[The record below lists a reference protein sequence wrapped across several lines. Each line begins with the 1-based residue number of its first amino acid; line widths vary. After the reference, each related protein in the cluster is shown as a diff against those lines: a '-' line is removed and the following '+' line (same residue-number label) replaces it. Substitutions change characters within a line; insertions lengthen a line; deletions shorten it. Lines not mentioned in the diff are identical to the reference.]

1 MVGGIYEV
9 VRLVGGLRGN
19 HFTTATTSTTPRAI
33 TAALAT
39 SGGDIIIFNHREG
52 ESTTSRIPWTTE
64 QNRKPVALAFSP
76 TAEWLLVAS
85 EDGTL
90 FVVPLGSRLDPGT
103 SRDHRFKTDDVLVL
117 PPNGSRARPTSL
129 VWWQTLVGDASLAI
143 IGTELGELSFI
154 ELSSG
159 KEVGGT
165 YITVP
170 VKQLHLCRDNSL
182 DTVYLLIT
190 GPEDRQWRLVL
201 EQRSSQYLFPLEHI
215 TPEWPED
222 ESPSGSLHRTGPPT
236 RSRLLGLKQLSVEKL
251 QMLKQRLA
259 EAKTG
264 SRRKPL
270 TENKEGETAPTVAAR
285 PERLCKFIH
294 DVLATPQYAKE
305 RYLLAGH
312 CKPNSTLMVYST
324 DLEPTPLYVF
334 KIIPDA
340 DKVVLQDEM
349 IFLSDTESNRKITM
363 VSTFFSSS
371 SKIDGTIDS
380 KINPVIQE
388 IELPEEEEILCLYP
402 SPPLVSSEVN
412 SSPPCSG
419 RSSVL
424 GRIIRGEEDEEEDVE
439 LPTHTWPHGCLILTS
454 KALYICQPRMSVE
467 SLFMNLVL
475 RAGDIDS
482 ANKLGVIFSLDPKLF
497 ELAADVKLRSR
508 NFSTAIALYKHSRC
522 PHVKCS
528 IKFAAQGL
536 VTEFLTYMGTLT
548 SGVSGPDLGAEER
561 RNLANLAIMCHL
573 HHLCLP
579 GPHKPPSQQ
588 QALRNLLLFLRDNQ
602 YYDEILALTLAAG
615 AWRWETLQYLAASR
629 GLYLEKLQVLLSSRA
644 SPILDTLSVEQLCS
658 STNKDGVLPIARER
672 EAGYLH
678 CVSDPELRQVL
689 LVRPSLARMHIALV
703 LSLLATVEIPILRRL
718 VDLYN
723 PTQPAI
729 RPFMQ
734 TTNGRKQAFPPL
746 SSMVQNSCLL
756 PCSNEELVSVEAFIE
771 VFLAIIVQLNQRRG
785 WKYNPDLLMYKMEVS
800 KEQSVPVPI
809 EKVRRQ
815 VLCCGYGH
823 TAVVISGA
831 VYTWGIPDY
840 GVLGHG
846 PRTTTNHKLFSGL
859 TVYLPEDQESTING
873 TIPHVMGGSS
883 PLAPLMNGKVTSS
896 LVCDGS
902 EPRLVSYFG
911 QMRALCIAG
920 GKNHMLAVTDNGV
933 YGWGSN
939 KYGQVGIGGTGRCPR
954 PTLLA
959 SLEGKGIISVACGQF
974 HSLAVSEDG
983 KLYTWGWG
991 VHGQLGNSNVED
1003 CLTPTPVQRL
1013 ARKHIVL
1020 ADGGYAHS
1028 VAMSSDGNVYAW
1040 GCGTYGQIGNG
1051 GIVKVT
1057 RPERV
1062 PLPGPATHL
1071 ASGYFQNIAVTK
1083 NHKVYMWGNNPA
1095 CLRVQAQLQRRA
1107 RTTQQA
1113 AEGMRKNNGGDRQTV
1128 ETRNE
1133 SADIGVEVEK
1143 EVEGSEEAC
1152 VTLNEKK
1159 SDVNTNGANDNY
1171 SEPVNT
1177 VDGNEHLCDE
1187 VPISTTVDDS
1197 EDTITTLPE
1206 DDEDS
1211 DSTDGAK
1218 SFVISPEPSPEKLT
1232 ENGEGKSDT
1241 SDDVPESKAM
1251 DCANSSSTN
1260 HSSNPH
1266 ASCSKEDSS
1275 TSNNSKSEENSIPCG
1290 GSRKVSANT
1299 VPSCDPSDLGHL
1311 LPQEVEMPHGF
1322 GAVRAV
1328 ACGSQ
1333 HCILLTTHGALYAWG
1348 RNMSGQLG
1356 TGNRREVLSPT
1367 RILDEAYITDIACG
1381 ADFTLALESQGQLWG
1396 WGSNYYS
1403 QLGKSNTTEEDKGQ
1417 AGRVFMLRTTKRVL
1431 KVPHSVHSNCESPR
1445 VINGLPPHPSPPPHH
1460 YGMSTNSQERV
1471 CDSRF
1476 RRFAVSR
1483 WWLWCLACEPFRA
1496 AQRVIPRAHSISP
1509 SVHAQPLPPKGG
1521 AHWWLSQ
1528 VRLDMMDVP
1537 VDEKGGARTDDVDD
1551 GLYGDCTLHAA
1562 LTFLHSSYNIKNVTN
1577 MLQEAEA
1584 HQALATLYTLER
1596 QYSQAMHHH
1605 LCALL
1610 KQSGD
1615 LYKKD
1620 NGQKNEGDDSTKE
1633 NQEEKNIKDENF
1645 SSQDKQQSLPSSPEK
1660 SCRLFTV
1667 TQRIR
1672 ELLLLLHKIHSFIMK
1687 LVLSTMRYLVAEAVR
1702 IIDHYLKLQTEESQ
1716 TGMRH
1721 VLQEGISLWL
1731 SHALPLA
1738 QLEDLLLTHLPRTV
1752 YPLALLLFG
1761 DGAPNDN
1768 EATEDPSNDPAMKVL
1783 SQLST
1788 KFCLNLCTSVIS
1800 HLQAGG
1806 AGGEY
1811 VDTLALI
1818 SGVQPGTEPS
1828 QSNRTSAVFNEE
1840 SSQLDVAVDAL
1851 TKKASE
1857 SINLTQ
1863 DDITKLQ
1870 KEESAQGKK
1879 TETRGSISIGSH
1891 KQKGGSK
1898 IPKEQEKDC
1907 VLFTCGHHFT
1917 KKDFKTRVLPQME
1930 TSVMTVPGLLGNTAR
1945 VLLDQYHSD
1954 QPEMA
1959 CPHCVL
1965 AHLTIKL
1972 TKHKQAK

>member
-1 MVGGIYEV
+1 MSPCPSLSPHCGHNPGTLLVSGDTPGQGTALPHCLLPYLLRLAQVNGAMVGGIYEV

-33 TAALAT
+33 TTALAT
-39 SGGDIIIFNHREG
+39 SGGDIIIFSHRDG
-52 ESTTSRIPWTTE
+52 ESATRRIPWTSE
-64 QNRKPVALAFSP
+64 ENRKPVALAFSP
-76 TAEWLLVAS
+76 TAEWLVVAS

-90 FVVPLGSRLDPGT
+90 FIVPLGSRLDPDI
-103 SRDHRFKTDDVLVL
+103 SQDHRFKTDDVLVL

-129 VWWQTLVGDASLAI
+129 IWWQTLVGDASLAI

-170 VKQLHLCRDNSL
+170 VKHLHLCRDNSL

-215 TPEWPED
+215 TAEWPED
-222 ESPSGSLHRTGPPT
+222 ESPGCSLHRSGPPP

-251 QMLKQRLA
+251 QMLRQRLV

-270 TENKEGETAPTVAAR
+270 TENKGVDTCDIDEMSATTTPEQAMTTSTTSIASGGEGETAPPVATR

-312 CKPNSTLMVYST
+312 CKSNSTLMVYST

-334 KIIPDA
+334 KIIPNA

-349 IFLSDTESNRKITM
+349 IFLSDTESCQKITM

-388 IELPEEEEILCLYP
+388 IELPEDEEILSLYP
-402 SPPLVSSEVN
+402 SPSLVSLEVN
-412 SSPPCSG
+412 NSPSCSG
-419 RSSVL
+419 RSSVM
-424 GRIIRGEEDEEEDVE
+424 GRARGEDDEEDIE

-454 KALYICQPRMSVE
+454 KALYICQPRTSVE

-548 SGVSGPDLGAEER
+548 SGVSGPDLGVEER

-579 GPHKPPSQQ
+579 GPRKPPPQQ

-602 YYDEILALTLAAG
+602 HYDEVLSLTLAAG

-644 SPILDTLSVEQLCS
+644 SPILDTLSPEQLSS
-658 STNKDGVLPIARER
+658 STNQDGVLPIARER

-689 LVRPSLARMHIALV
+689 LVRPSLARRHIALV
-703 LSLLATVEIPILRRL
+703 LSLLTTVEIPVLRRMA
-718 VDLYN
+718 DLYN

-729 RPFMQ
+729 RPFLQ
-734 TTNGRKQAFPPL
+734 TTNGKKQAFPPL

-756 PCSNEELVSVEAFIE
+756 PYGNEELVSVEAFVE
-771 VFLAIIVQLNQRRG
+771 VFLSIIIQLNQRRG
-785 WKYNPDLLMYKMEVS
+785 WKYNPDLLTYKMETP
-800 KEQSVPVPI
+800 KETVPVPV

-815 VLCCGYGH
+815 VLSCGYGH
-823 TAVVISGA
+823 TAVIIGGA
-831 VYTWGIPDY
+831 LYTWGTPDY

-846 PRTTTNHKLFSGL
+846 PRATTNPKLFSGL
-859 TVYLPEDQESTING
+859 VVSLPEDQEPTYNG
-873 TIPHVMGGSS
+873 SIPHVMGGPT
-883 PLAPLMNGKVTSS
+883 PLAPLMNGKVLCSS
-896 LVCDGS
+896 ICDGS
-902 EPRLVSYFG
+902 EPRLLSHFN
-911 QMRALCIAG
+911 QMQVLCIAG
-920 GKNHMLAVTDNGV
+920 GKNHMLALTDNGI

-939 KYGQVGIGGTGRCPR
+939 KYGQVGTGGTGRHPR
-954 PTLLA
+954 PTLLT

-991 VHGQLGNSNVED
+991 VHGQLGNNNVED
-1003 CLTPTPVQRL
+1003 CLVPTIVERL
-1013 ARKHIVL
+1013 AKKHIVF

-1028 VAMSSDGNVYAW
+1028 VAMASNGNVYAW

-1071 ASGYFQNIAVTK
+1071 AAGYFQNIAVTK

-1113 AEGMRKNNGGDRQTV
+1113 AEGVKKCSGDDRQSAKTKNDNS
-1128 ETRNE
+1128 NE
-1133 SADIGVEVEK
+1133 SVEDDK
-1143 EVEGSEEAC
+1143 EVDGGEEAC
-1152 VTLNEKK
+1152 VTLDDDKK
-1159 SDVNTNGANDNY
+1159 SIITNGANGN
-1171 SEPVNT
+1171 SEQVDAVN
-1177 VDGNEHLCDE
+1177 GNEHLCDD
-1187 VPISTTVDDS
+1187 ISLCTTLDDS
-1197 EDTITTLPE
+1197 EETITTLPE
-1206 DDEDS
+1206 DEDS
-1211 DSTDGAK
+1211 DKCDDHK
-1218 SFVISPEPSPEKLT
+1218 SFVISPEPSPEKFLG
-1232 ENGEGKSDT
+1232 NGEGKCDT
-1241 SDDVPESKAM
+1241 SEDISKDVSEN
-1251 DCANSSSTN
+1251 CTNSSSTSN
-1260 HSSNPH
+1260 NCSSNPLEI
-1266 ASCSKEDSS
+1266 CSKEDSS
-1275 TSNNSKSEENSIPCG
+1275 SKSSKIEEYSVPTSG
-1290 GSRKVSANT
+1290 TRKVSANT

-1333 HCILLTTHGALYAWG
+1333 HCVLLTTHGALYAWG

-1356 TGNRREVLSPT
+1356 TGNRREVLTPT

-1403 QLGKSNTTEEDKGQ
+1403 QLGKNNTSEDDKGQ

-1445 VINGLPPHPSPPPHH
+1445 IINGLPSQPGSPSHH
-1460 YGMSTNSQERV
+1460 FGMSAGNQEK
-1471 CDSRF
+1471 
-1476 RRFAVSR
+1476 
-1483 WWLWCLACEPFRA
+1483 
-1496 AQRVIPRAHSISP
+1496 
-1509 SVHAQPLPPKGG
+1509 PKAG

-1528 VRLDMMDVP
+1528 IRLDMIDPPM
-1537 VDEKGGARTDDVDD
+1537 DEKGANRGDDEDD
-1551 GLYGDCTLHAA
+1551 GVYGDCTLHTA
-1562 LTFLHSSYNIKNVTN
+1562 LTFLHSSYNVKNITN
-1577 MLQEAEA
+1577 ILQEAEA

-1610 KQSGD
+1610 TQSNE
-1615 LYKKD
+1615 LYKRESDQVQEANDGAKETSLEKD
-1620 NGQKNEGDDSTKE
+1620 
-1633 NQEEKNIKDENF
+1633 IKDEGH
-1645 SSQDKQQSLPSSPEK
+1645 SSQNKQNSSPPEK
-1660 SCRLFTV
+1660 S
-1667 TQRIR
+1667 
-1672 ELLLLLHKIHSFIMK
+1672 
-1687 LVLSTMRYLVAEAVR
+1687 LVAEAVR
-1702 IIDHYLKLQTEESQ
+1702 IIDHYLRLQTEESQ
-1716 TGMRH
+1716 TGM
-1721 VLQEGISLWL
+1721 S
-1731 SHALPLA
+1731 
-1738 QLEDLLLTHLPRTV
+1738 
-1752 YPLALLLFG
+1752 
-1761 DGAPNDN
+1761 DGAPNDS
-1768 EATEDPSNDPAMKVL
+1768 EATDDPNSDPAMKVL

-1811 VDTLALI
+1811 VDALALI
-1818 SGVQPGTEPS
+1818 SGIQPGAEPS
-1828 QSNRTSAVFNEE
+1828 QGSKSTSAFNEE
-1840 SSQLDVAVDAL
+1840 TSQLDMALDVL
-1851 TKKASE
+1851 TKKGSD

-1863 DDITKLQ
+1863 EDIAKLQ
-1870 KEESAQGKK
+1870 KDDSAHGKK
-1879 TETRGSISIGSH
+1879 AETRGSISSGSH
-1891 KQKGGSK
+1891 KPKGGGK
-1898 IPKEQEKDC
+1898 VPKEHEKDC

-1917 KKDFKTRVLPQME
+1917 QKDFKTRVLPQME
-1930 TSVMTVPGLLGNTAR
+1930 TSVMTVPGLLGNTAK

>member
-1 MVGGIYEV
+1 MNGAMVGGIYEV

-39 SGGDIIIFNHREG
+39 NGGDIIIFTHRDE
-52 ESTTSRIPWTTE
+52 ESSTKRIPWTTE
-64 QNRKPVALAFSP
+64 ENRKPVALAFSP

-90 FVVPLGSRLDPGT
+90 FVVPLGSRLDPGV
-103 SRDHRFKTDDVLVL
+103 SHDHRFKTDDVLVL

-154 ELSSG
+154 ELSTG

-170 VKQLHLCRDNSL
+170 VTQLHVCRDNSL

-190 GPEDRQWRLVL
+190 GTEDRQWRLVL
-201 EQRSSQYLFPLEHI
+201 EQRSNQYLFPLEHI
-215 TPEWPED
+215 TPEWPDD
-222 ESPSGSLHRTGPPT
+222 ESPGGSLHRSGPPP

-251 QMLKQRLA
+251 QMLRQRLA

-270 TENKEGETAPTVAAR
+270 TENKGVDTCDIDEMSATTTPEQAMTTSTTSIASGGESEAALPVATR

-312 CKPNSTLMVYST
+312 CKPNTALMVYST

-340 DKVVLQDEM
+340 DKIVLQDEM
-349 IFLSDTESNRKITM
+349 IFLSDTVSHRKLTM

-380 KINPVIQE
+380 KVNPVIQE
-388 IELPEEEEILCLYP
+388 IDLPEEEEIISLHS
-402 SPPLVSSEVN
+402 SPPLVSLEVS

-424 GRIIRGEEDEEEDVE
+424 GRFTRGEEEEEDVD
-439 LPTHTWPHGCLILTS
+439 LPNHTWPHGCLVLTT

-548 SGVSGPDLGAEER
+548 SGVSGPDLGVEER
-561 RNLANLAIMCHL
+561 RNLANLAIICHL

-579 GPHKPPSQQ
+579 VPHKPPPQQ

-602 YYDEILALTLAAG
+602 YYDEVLALTLAAG
-615 AWRWETLQYLAASR
+615 AWRWETVQYLTASR

-644 SPILDTLSVEQLCS
+644 SPILDTLSPDQLS
-658 STNKDGVLPIARER
+658 GPTNKDGMLPIARER

-689 LVRPSLARMHIALV
+689 LARPSLARTHIALV
-703 LSLLATVEIPILRRL
+703 LSLLATVEIPVLRRMA
-718 VDLYN
+718 DLYN
-723 PTQPAI
+723 PTHPTI
-729 RPFMQ
+729 RPFLQ
-734 TTNGRKQAFPPL
+734 TTNGKKQAFPSL

-756 PCSNEELVSVEAFIE
+756 PYGNEELVSLEAFIE
-771 VFLAIIVQLNQRRG
+771 VFLAIMIQLNQRRG
-785 WKYNPDLLMYKMEVS
+785 WRYNPDLLTYKVEFP
-800 KEQSVPVPI
+800 KETVPVPV
-809 EKVRRQ
+809 EKVHSKM
-815 VLCCGYGH
+815 LSCGYGH
-823 TAVVISGA
+823 TAVIIGGA
-831 VYTWGIPDY
+831 LYTWGIPDY

-846 PRTTTNHKLFSGL
+846 PRSTTNRKLISG
-859 TVYLPEDQESTING
+859 VGVSLPEDQEPVING
-873 TIPHVMGGSS
+873 TISHMIGGST
-883 PLAPLMNGKVTSS
+883 PLAPLMNGKVPSS
-896 LVCDGS
+896 SVSDGS
-902 EPRLVSYFG
+902 EPRLLSYFS
-911 QMRALCIAG
+911 QIRVLCIAG
-920 GKNHMLAVTDNGV
+920 GKNHMLAITDNGV
-933 YGWGSN
+933 YGWGSS
-939 KYGQVGIGGTGRCPR
+939 KYGQVGTGGTGRYPR
-954 PTLLA
+954 PTLLV
-959 SLEGKGIISVACGQF
+959 SMEGKGIISVACGQF

-991 VHGQLGNSNVED
+991 VHGQLGNGNVED
-1003 CLTPTPVQRL
+1003 CLVPTLVKRL
-1013 ARKHIVL
+1013 IKKHIVL

-1028 VAMSSDGNVYAW
+1028 VAMSLDGDVYAW

-1057 RPERV
+1057 RPEKV

-1071 ASGYFQNIAVTK
+1071 SAGYFQNIAVTK

-1113 AEGMRKNNGGDRQTV
+1113 AEGGKRNNGDGKQMV
-1128 ETRNE
+1128 ENKLGN
-1133 SADIGVEVEK
+1133 SVDLGVENDK

-1152 VTLNEKK
+1152 GTLDEDK
-1159 SDVNTNGANDNY
+1159 SDVNTNGANVI
-1171 SEPVNT
+1171 SEPVNCA
-1177 VDGNEHLCDE
+1177 DSSEHLCDE
-1187 VPISTTVDDS
+1187 TTLSTTVDDN
-1197 EDTITTLPE
+1197 EDTIITLPE
-1206 DDEDS
+1206 DEDS
-1211 DSTDGAK
+1211 DKSDGAK
-1218 SFVISPEPSPEKLT
+1218 SFVISPEPSPEKLI
-1232 ENGEGKSDT
+1232 ENGEGESDRNVVLGNETGECTNST
-1241 SDDVPESKAM
+1241 STS
-1251 DCANSSSTN
+1251 NS
-1260 HSSNPH
+1260 HSSNLS
-1266 ASCSKEDSS
+1266 SCESED
-1275 TSNNSKSEENSIPCG
+1275 TSAINSSKSEENPVTTSGPRI
-1290 GSRKVSANT
+1290 VSANT

-1356 TGNRREVLSPT
+1356 TGNRREVSSPT

-1403 QLGKSNTTEEDKGQ
+1403 QLGKSSTTEEDRGQ

-1445 VINGLPPHPSPPPHH
+1445 TINGLPPHPSSPPQH
-1460 YGMSTNSQERV
+1460 YG
-1471 CDSRF
+1471 
-1476 RRFAVSR
+1476 VS
-1483 WWLWCLACEPFRA
+1483 ACSDEK
-1496 AQRVIPRAHSISP
+1496 
-1509 SVHAQPLPPKGG
+1509 PKGG
-1521 AHWWLSQ
+1521 AHWWLCQ
-1528 VRLDMMDVP
+1528 VRLDTIDGP
-1537 VDEKGGARTDDVDD
+1537 KEDRGSARADDVDD
-1551 GLYGDCTLHAA
+1551 GSYGDCTLHTA
-1562 LTFLHSSYNIKNVTN
+1562 LTFLHGSFNIKNITN

-1610 KQSGD
+1610 KQSDG

-1620 NGQKNEGDDSTKE
+1620 IGPSDEESESTKE
-1633 NQEEKNIKDENF
+1633 NEEDKSVKDENSF
-1645 SSQDKQQSLPSSPEK
+1645 SQEKGKSSPPPDT
-1660 SCRLFTV
+1660 S
-1667 TQRIR
+1667 
-1672 ELLLLLHKIHSFIMK
+1672 
-1687 LVLSTMRYLVAEAVR
+1687 LVSEAVR
-1702 IIDHYLKLQTEESQ
+1702 IIDHYLRLQTEESQ

-1761 DGAPNDN
+1761 DGAPNDS
-1768 EATEDPSNDPAMKVL
+1768 EGTEDSSSDPAMKVL

-1788 KFCLNLCTSVIS
+1788 KFCLNLCSSVIT

-1811 VDTLALI
+1811 VDALALI
-1818 SGVQPGTEPS
+1818 SGIQPVADAS
-1828 QSNRTSAVFNEE
+1828 QSNRNSTAFTEETSH
-1840 SSQLDVAVDAL
+1840 LDVALDAL
-1851 TKKASE
+1851 KKKASDN
-1857 SINLTQ
+1857 INLTQ

-1870 KEESAQGKK
+1870 KDDSAQGKK
-1879 TETRGSISIGSH
+1879 VETRGSVSSGGTSH
-1891 KQKGGSK
+1891 KQKGSGK
-1898 IPKEQEKDC
+1898 VPKEHDKDC

-1917 KKDFKTRVLPQME
+1917 QKDFKTRVLPQME
-1930 TSVMTVPGLLGNTAR
+1930 TSVMTVPGLLGNTAK

-1959 CPHCVL
+1959 CPQCVL

-1972 TKHKQAK
+1972 TKHKQAKYNA